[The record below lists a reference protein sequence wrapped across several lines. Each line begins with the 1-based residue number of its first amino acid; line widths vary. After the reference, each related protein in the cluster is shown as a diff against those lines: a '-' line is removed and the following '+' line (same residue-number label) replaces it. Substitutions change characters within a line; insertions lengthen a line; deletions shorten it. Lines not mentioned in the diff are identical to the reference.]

1 MKISTPHKIY
11 ISDSPIHGLG
21 VFANEIIY
29 EGEIIEICPVID
41 MGLNKEVSHILI
53 DYRYNWPQG
62 NEWATQVVPTGYGM
76 LYNHSNN
83 PNSNWRSNL
92 ENNTFEFYATK
103 QINPNE
109 EIFTYYGDISYWN
122 DGRAHTNIN

>member
-1 MKISTPHKIY
+1 MKISIPHKIY
-11 ISDSPIHGLG
+11 IAHSPIHGLG

-41 MGLNKEVSHILI
+41 MGLNRESSSILI
-53 DYRYNWPQG
+53 DYRFNWPQG
-62 NEWATQVVPTGYGM
+62 NDWTTQVVPTGYGM
-76 LYNHSNN
+76 LYNHSDK
-83 PNSNWRSNL
+83 PNSNWRSNS

-109 EIFTYYGDISYWN
+109 EILTYYGDMSYWN
-122 DGRAHTNIN
+122 DGRVHTNIN

>member
-62 NEWATQVVPTGYGM
+62 NEWTSQVVATGYAM
-76 LYNHSNN
+76 LYNHSDN
-83 PNSNWRSNL
+83 PNSTWRSNV
-92 ENNTFEFYATK
+92 ENNTFEFYAIK

-109 EIFTYYGDISYWN
+109 EIFTYYGDMSYWN
-122 DGRAHTNIN
+122 DGRTHTNIN